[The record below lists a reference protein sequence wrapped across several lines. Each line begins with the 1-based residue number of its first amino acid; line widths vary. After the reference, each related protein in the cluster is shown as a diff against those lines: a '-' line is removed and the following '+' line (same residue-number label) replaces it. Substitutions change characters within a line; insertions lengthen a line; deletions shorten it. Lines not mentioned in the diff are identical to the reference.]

1 MSVATN
7 SVILFFELF
16 NPKLSKS
23 KSGFVFRESS
33 TKCYVFWIHC
43 YGKYQII
50 FHSLLGEKLI
60 VSLFCQENQIYNF
73 FFLSSFYYQVNLI
86 TPQVKN
92 VLHSN
97 FTILFVTWS
106 WFHSPT
112 CLILLCNLFDL
123 WFGMNVHNHFLF
135 KKNHATQDFFMIL

>member
-1 MSVATN
+1 MGNKCILRKNKKIKRSKGVHCIGVKKIWFLSVATN

-86 TPQVKN
+86 TPQ
-92 VLHSN
+92 LHRLKM
-97 FTILFVTWS
+97 LFI
-106 WFHSPT
+106 
-112 CLILLCNLFDL
+112 LILRFCL
-123 WFGMNVHNHFLF
+123 
-135 KKNHATQDFFMIL
+135 